1 MVCIYCSIFL
11 SLCDAGQILASESL
25 FTYPTGMSSG
35 DFSNLSFVPVFLDEI
50 PSLSSAQEVCG
61 NDSQCAY
68 DFIQTGNMEL
78 ALCTLETNR
87 ENEMAQLVSGM

>member
-1 MVCIYCSIFL
+1 MRAV
-11 SLCDAGQILASESL
+11 LASESL

-61 NDSQCAY
+61 NDSQMTLSTCKHGTGIVY
-68 DFIQTGNMEL
+68 LTKRMSQT
-78 ALCTLETNR
+78 
-87 ENEMAQLVSGM
+87 SGM